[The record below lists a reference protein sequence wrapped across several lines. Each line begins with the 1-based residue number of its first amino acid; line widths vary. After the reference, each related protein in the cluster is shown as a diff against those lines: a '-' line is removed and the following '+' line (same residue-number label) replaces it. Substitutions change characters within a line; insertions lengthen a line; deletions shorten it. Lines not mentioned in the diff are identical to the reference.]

1 MKNEL
6 ALDAYKNL
14 VQKSITLNV
23 KQQKNNHFQIVT
35 LKFIVVSDKGVWY
48 LSAAFCHM
56 QKYRS

>member
-6 ALDAYKNL
+6 ALDAYKNI

-35 LKFIVVSDKGVWY
+35 LKFIVVSDKGV
-48 LSAAFCHM
+48 
-56 QKYRS
+56 